1 MGSQDVLKIYVEG
14 PGFDVGCCPVHYGQE
29 EMATFPGAQQR
40 RQVGAL
46 LVRLRERF
54 GEGLRVDLIDP
65 RSLMALGALFRFR
78 LKGTEV
84 AWVWRKKLIFRGIP
98 AWEELEKALIKEGV
112 AIPRIPPQGSR

>member
-1 MGSQDVLKIYVEG
+1 
-14 PGFDVGCCPVHYGQE
+14 
-29 EMATFPGAQQR
+29 MATFPGAQQR

-54 GEGLRVDLIDP
+54 GDGLRVDLIDP

-98 AWEELEKALIKEGV
+98 AWEELEKALIEEGV
-112 AIPRIPPQGSR
+112 VIPRIPPQGSR